1 MQTYIPVIEKLALGI
16 ICLVAQIN
24 ILGKTNIA
32 PNSAL
37 DSVQNF
43 VLGGIIG
50 GVIYNEA
57 VTVMQ
62 FILVLVVWTFLVLV
76 TKFLKEHTRLGK
88 RIIDGIP
95 VTLVRNGQVDVA
107 ACMRTGLSADTL
119 MFKLR
124 ENGITELSRVKRA
137 ILEQNGQLTVM
148 ENGAETMHYPIIAD
162 GKPNA
167 DVLEIINEDE
177 AWLLKQVQA
186 QGYSGFGEIYLGE
199 YVDGRV
205 LLTAYQSAAH

>member
-57 VTVMQ
+57 VTVTQ

-76 TKFLKEHTRLGK
+76 TKFLKEHTQLGK

-107 ACMRTGLSADTL
+107 ACMRTGLSADNL

-124 ENGITELSRVKRA
+124 EDGITELSRVKRA
-137 ILEQNGQLTVM
+137 VLEQNGQLTVI
-148 ENGAETMHYPIIAD
+148 ENGDATMHYPIIAD
-162 GKPNA
+162 GKPNP
-167 DVLEIINEDE
+167 DVLEIINHDE
-177 AWLLKQVQA
+177 GWLLKQVQA
-186 QGYSGFGEIYLGE
+186 HGYNGFGEIYLGE
-199 YVDGRV
+199 YIDGQV
-205 LLTAYQSAAH
+205 LLTGYVK

>member
-1 MQTYIPVIEKLALGI
+1 MQMYIEVIEKLALGI

-32 PNSAL
+32 PSSAL

-57 VTVMQ
+57 VTVLQ
-62 FILVLVVWTFLVLV
+62 FILVLVVWTLLVLV
-76 TKFLKEHTRLGK
+76 TKFLKEHTKLGK
-88 RIIDGIP
+88 RIIDGNPIT
-95 VTLVRNGQVDVA
+95 VVRNGQVDVA
-107 ACMRTGLSADTL
+107 ACLRAGLSADTL

-124 ENGITELSRVKRA
+124 AAGITELARVKRA
-137 ILEQNGQLTVM
+137 ILEQNGQLTVI

-162 GKPNA
+162 GKANP
-167 DVLEIINEDE
+167 DVLEIIGQDE
-177 AWLLKQVQA
+177 NWLLTEVQRK
-186 QGYSGFGEIYLGE
+186 GYSGFGDIYLGE
-199 YVDGRV
+199 YVDGKI
-205 LLTAYQSAAH
+205 LLTAYNR